1 MINIFFTIWNRL
13 KNKFWIGFELI
24 SIQFIDFWNFS
35 QFNSTQFCHLYKF
48 CPTQFDSNSVI
59 TKRIIN
65 SIRFCLNIQFFFS
78 IQLNS
83 YNELNWVELNW
94 SFFELSC
101 PALPRL
107 IMSLVSGCVDP
118 SQNPWLYLCGY
129 FISYLPPMLVFT
141 MFILPSELYWNT
153 FKDSMTRWRRQVR
166 R

>member
-1 MINIFFTIWNRL
+1 MINNFFTIWNRL
-13 KNKFWIGFELI
+13 TNKFWIGFELI

-35 QFNSTQFCHLYKF
+35 QFNSTQFYHLYKF

-101 PALPRL
+101 PAGVQLENTN
-107 IMSLVSGCVDP
+107 IK
-118 SQNPWLYLCGY
+118 
-129 FISYLPPMLVFT
+129 ISKIWHQIRTL
-141 MFILPSELYWNT
+141 
-153 FKDSMTRWRRQVR
+153 RAQ
-166 R
+166 